1 MPESS
6 GPESAR
12 APRRRRRITR
22 RLTSRA
28 LGNPW
33 LAAVL
38 VFIGA
43 VGVVT
48 QNPCGAENEIQAPG
62 GGRWVAA
69 STYGGPG
76 DASVHGDGGAY
87 GRLAGTMAFAEL
99 SNNWSAPLGQLD
111 FSALG
116 QLAPRAKVRVSYSG

>member
-6 GPESAR
+6 GTEPAR

-22 RLTSRA
+22 RLTSQA
-28 LGNPW
+28 LRSPW
-33 LAAVL
+33 LAAGLLFGAQLGLALVL

-43 VGVVT
+43 LGVVT
-48 QNPCGAENEIQAPG
+48 QNPCGAENGTLAPS

-76 DASVHGDGGAY
+76 DRSVHGDGGAY
-87 GRLAGTMAFAEL
+87 GHL
-99 SNNWSAPLGQLD
+99 
-111 FSALG
+111 
-116 QLAPRAKVRVSYSG
+116 